1 MLIEVNGTKTTLTT
15 HSIVLIFNQNLA
27 SLFLVD
33 HKKGEIYAKIFDV
46 SQPEL
51 GQLDDGFINANTVH
65 LISSSN
71 GADNSHNVINID
83 GNKEIR

>member
-1 MLIEVNGTKTTLTT
+1 M
-15 HSIVLIFNQNLA
+15 
-27 SLFLVD
+27 VD